1 MQGLG
6 CVILESRFYKVCIL
20 APAHLDKILES
31 KQDISCMTITR
42 FQILKIISHCSKNVL
57 KGVWVALTD

>member
-1 MQGLG
+1 MAHTS
-6 CVILESRFYKVCIL
+6 EAL
-20 APAHLDKILES
+20 AHTCKNDKILES